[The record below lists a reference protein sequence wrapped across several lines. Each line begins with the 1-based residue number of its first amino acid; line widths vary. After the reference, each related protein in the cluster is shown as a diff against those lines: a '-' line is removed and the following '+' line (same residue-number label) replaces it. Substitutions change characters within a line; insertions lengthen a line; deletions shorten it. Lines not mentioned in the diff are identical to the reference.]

1 MASFAMCADCRGEY
15 EDPADRRFHAQPNA
29 CPVCGPRLT
38 FTANDGRPIGAG
50 DPIAS
55 AAAALERG
63 AIVAVKG
70 LGGFHLACDATS
82 PDAVAR
88 LRRRK
93 RREEKPFAVMVPDL
107 AAAEACARISS
118 AERSLLL
125 ATERPIV
132 LLERREDSPIAPEVS
147 PDTPLVGLML
157 PYTPLHHLL
166 LGEAGR
172 PLVMTSG
179 NLSEEPIACGNAE
192 AITRL
197 SGIADGFL
205 VHDREIESRCDDSVT
220 RVIAGRP
227 TVLRRSR
234 GGCRARSGSRFPLPS
249 RCSPAADT

>member
-1 MASFAMCADCRGEY
+1 
-15 EDPADRRFHAQPNA
+15 
-29 CPVCGPRLT
+29 
-38 FTANDGRPIGAG
+38 
-50 DPIAS
+50 
-55 AAAALERG
+55 
-63 AIVAVKG
+63 
-70 LGGFHLACDATS
+70 
-82 PDAVAR
+82 
-88 LRRRK
+88 
-93 RREEKPFAVMVPDL
+93 MVPDL
-107 AAAEACARISS
+107 AAAEACARISP
-118 AERSLLL
+118 AERALLL
-125 ATERPIV
+125 STERPIV
-132 LLERREDSPIAPEVS
+132 LLQRKEGSPIASEVS

-166 LGEAGR
+166 LEEAGR

-234 GGCRARSGSRFPLPS
+234 GWVPRAIRVEVPFAEPVPTRRVVLAWRKSFTRYEAI
-249 RCSPAADT
+249 AALRNAVYACELLGVKRLTE